1 MEQNAVGGEQV
12 LDPNVL
18 SRLCLAREALDAG
31 FQAAR
36 DPLAYARMRAVLAFD
51 EAIELV
57 VVTLLPPSGNPPK
70 FPKPGKP
77 LDEYLALLVHGYP
90 ELAAHLALVGRV
102 RRNRNAVKHEG
113 TVPSLET
120 VQESATAAD
129 HFIRSAV
136 RAALR
141 LELEEVTPL
150 TLVPE
155 GSAKEHLRAALNSIR
170 GGDFVVA
177 CREAAVAF
185 HGGKHAFFGSLPVR
199 YTVDDVYD
207 AVSSALSGPI
217 PSKIVD
223 AIRRLS
229 YPFTLARFGVDP
241 GELRRFEELT
251 PHVLV
256 YVSGR
261 VEPDY
266 GTDLKQTKDE
276 AVFVVD
282 FVIRALARFDDWLRK
297 NPRHRRDV

>member
-70 FPKPGKP
+70 LPKPGKP

-90 ELAAHLALVGRV
+90 ELAAHLAPVGRV

-113 TVPSLET
+113 SVASFET

-150 TLVPE
+150 TL
-155 GSAKEHLRAALNSIR
+155 
-170 GGDFVVA
+170 
-177 CREAAVAF
+177 
-185 HGGKHAFFGSLPVR
+185 
-199 YTVDDVYD
+199 
-207 AVSSALSGPI
+207 
-217 PSKIVD
+217 
-223 AIRRLS
+223 
-229 YPFTLARFGVDP
+229 
-241 GELRRFEELT
+241 
-251 PHVLV
+251 
-256 YVSGR
+256 VSGR